1 MDRKGNDLKFL
12 LFTEFL
18 TKKKLSNF
26 ICQRLIGVHVFFD
39 KKVLIQRFELWLK
52 DLKSS
57 VLTTTPYE
65 LVLIDRATE
74 PLFIA
79 SKCNQFL
86 ATIYSHK
93 LTDVRTISANAKFS
107 KM

>member
-1 MDRKGNDLKFL
+1 MDRKGSDLKFL

-26 ICQRLIGVHVFFD
+26 ICQRLLISVHVFFD

-79 SKCNQFL
+79 SKCTQFL

-93 LTDVRTISANAKFS
+93 STDV
-107 KM
+107 